1 MKVYRVE
8 FNGSGEEYPSGVYTA
23 RIPHG
28 IDYQKAEQF
37 HYLTN
42 LHMTNI
48 NHSSKPNP
56 YGEHLCYIDGMS
68 YVQFCACKNLED
80 LFFVWFE
87 GKSWVIEQVL
97 ELFNLAVYEVEE
109 KYVKQGKAQ
118 LVFDR
123 SEATLVSSISYEE
136 LMDYIQKLDSTYVD
150 PYKEEKV
157 EIEWQKPL
165 KL

>member
-1 MKVYRVE
+1 MQVYRVE
-8 FNGSGEEYPSGVYTA
+8 FSGSDEEYPSGVYTA
-23 RIPHG
+23 RIPYG
-28 IDYQKAEQF
+28 IGDKAADTF

-48 NHSSKPNP
+48 DHKSKPNP
-56 YGEHLCYIDGMS
+56 FMEHICNDYMP
-68 YVQFCACKNLED
+68 YVHFCACKNLED

-87 GKSWVIEQVL
+87 GKSWVIEQMLKV
-97 ELFNLAVYEVEE
+97 FTLAVYEVKEE
-109 KYVKQGKAQ
+109 YVKQGKAQ

-123 SEATLVSSISYEE
+123 SEASLVSSISYEE
-136 LMDYIQKLDSTYVD
+136 LMDYIQKLNSTYVD